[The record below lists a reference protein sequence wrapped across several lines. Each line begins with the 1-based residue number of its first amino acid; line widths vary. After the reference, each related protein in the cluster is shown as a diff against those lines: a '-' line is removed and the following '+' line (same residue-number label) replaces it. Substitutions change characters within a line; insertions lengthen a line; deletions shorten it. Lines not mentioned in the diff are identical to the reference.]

1 MLFTQTEP
9 IIEAS
14 QNITFTCFQ
23 GQAYSELLGHMKAA
37 KLSPWNNKW
46 SEVFDFSPDSSGKEH
61 FTVNNAFLT
70 DEFTPRFQALK
81 AAFDN
86 IN

>member
-1 MLFTQTEP
+1 
-9 IIEAS
+9 
-14 QNITFTCFQ
+14 
-23 GQAYSELLGHMKAA
+23 MKAA

-61 FTVNNAFLT
+61 FTVNNTLLT
-70 DEFTPRFQALK
+70 EEFTPRFQALK
-81 AAFDN
+81 AAFDG